1 MTPKKIYYENL
12 ADTLIDKFNKRGIE
26 GYYCDNAEEALLTAK
41 RFLTPGCTVSWG
53 GSQTLI
59 DIGLLEALST
69 SSDYILYDRDKAK
82 TPEERLQIYSKT
94 VTADYYFMSSNAITL
109 DGQLVNIDGSGNRVA
124 CLITGPKNVIVIA
137 GMNKIAT
144 DVDAA
149 IDRVRNMA
157 TPPNTVRLGRN
168 TPCAETGKCANC
180 LVEDCICN
188 QIVITRR
195 SGIQGRIKVILVGE
209 ELGF

>member
-12 ADTLIDKFNKRGIE
+12 ADSIIDRFNKRGIE
-26 GYYCDNAEEALLTAK
+26 GYYCENAEEALLTAK
-41 RFLTPGCTVSWG
+41 RFLTPGCSVSWG

-59 DIGLLEALST
+59 DIGLLESLSS
-69 SSDYILYDRDKAK
+69 SSDYIIYDRDKAK
-82 TPEERLQIYSKT
+82 TPEEKLQVYSKT
-94 VTADYYFMSSNAITL
+94 VMADYYFMSTNAITL

-124 CLITGPKNVIVIA
+124 CLITGPKNVIIIA
-137 GMNKIAT
+137 GMNKVTT
-144 DVDAA
+144 DVDNA
-149 IDRVRNMA
+149 IERVRNMA
-157 TPPNTVRLGRN
+157 TPPNTVRLGRK

-180 LVEDCICN
+180 LVDDCICN

-195 SGIQGRIKVILVGE
+195 SGTQGRIKVILVGE

>member
-12 ADTLIDKFNKRGIE
+12 ADTIIDKFNKRGIE
-26 GYYCDNAEEALLTAK
+26 GYYCDNSEEALLTAK
-41 RFLTPGCTVSWG
+41 RFLTPGCSVSWG

-59 DIGLLEALST
+59 DIGLLEALNS
-69 SSDYILYDRDKAK
+69 SSDYILYDRDKAN

-109 DGQLVNIDGSGNRVA
+109 DGQLVNIDGFGNRVA

-157 TPPNTVRLGRN
+157 TPPNTVRLNRK

-180 LVEDCICN
+180 LVDDCICN

-209 ELGF
+209 VLGF